1 MINITKCRFYLHFIN
16 GGISIKKRITALLLG
31 SLLLAGSMAGCS
43 NGQSSNT
50 SSGEGS
56 SAAQTSSSIST
67 ATDEIG
73 KKMQE
78 VTKAL
83 EKDKDATS
91 VDMNTLNNFY
101 STLAG
106 SKYKICGK
114 ASSYNCETYNGYQIA
129 TVTLTNDGL
138 KYIISLKSAD
148 DSIKDGDYLEVEGKI
163 GSSLS
168 SDSSNGYASFSLSN
182 CVITARGDEVKKN
195 VK

>member
-1 MINITKCRFYLHFIN
+1 M
-16 GGISIKKRITALLLG
+16 KKRITALLLG

-43 NGQSSNT
+43 SGQSSNT
-50 SSGEGS
+50 NSGEGS

-114 ASSYNCETYNGYQIA
+114 ASNYNCETYNGYQIA

-138 KYIISLKSAD
+138 KYIISLKAAD

>member
-1 MINITKCRFYLHFIN
+1 M
-16 GGISIKKRITALLLG
+16 KKRITALLLG
-31 SLLLAGSMAGCS
+31 SLLLAGAMAGCS

-138 KYIISLKSAD
+138 K
-148 DSIKDGDYLEVEGKI
+148 
-163 GSSLS
+163 
-168 SDSSNGYASFSLSN
+168 
-182 CVITARGDEVKKN
+182 
-195 VK
+195 